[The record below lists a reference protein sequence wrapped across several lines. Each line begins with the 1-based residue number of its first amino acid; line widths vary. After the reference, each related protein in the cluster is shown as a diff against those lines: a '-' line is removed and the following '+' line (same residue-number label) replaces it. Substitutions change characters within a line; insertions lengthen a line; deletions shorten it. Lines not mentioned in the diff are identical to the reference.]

1 MGTTAINL
9 GKLMLGAAVGF
20 AAITSPVMAQ
30 DDSTPAP
37 SPGASVTQTIGT
49 SDVTIT
55 YSRPGVKDRKV
66 WGELVPYNE
75 VWRAGANARTTWEFE
90 PGVKINGTELK
101 AGKYGFFILPT
112 EKDWTLIFTEDTT
125 SPAQLGDA
133 EKTVRLTVTPE
144 EAPMRERLMYGF
156 DDMTD
161 TQGTAWLHWEKLMA
175 KVTIEPAAPK
185 KPLVISEEAKPAFAV
200 LEQVLAALTAG
211 DVDKMVGYYADDFT
225 SDQGMDKAGMTT
237 FLADAKAQ
245 GFLDGIA
252 ANLDALAISV
262 EGDKGKVEN
271 IELEGSFGILTLGF
285 EMAKRDGK
293 WVITYQSQV

>member
-1 MGTTAINL
+1 MRNTSFNL
-9 GKLMLGAAVGF
+9 GKLMLGTALTASIAV
-20 AAITSPVMAQ
+20 SPAMAQ
-30 DDSTPAP
+30 DDSKPAP
-37 SPGASVTQTIGT
+37 SPAASVTQTIGT

-55 YSRPGVKDRKV
+55 YSRPGVKDRKI

-90 PGVKINGTELK
+90 TGVKINGTELE

-112 EKDWTLIFTEDTT
+112 EKEWTLIFSEDST
-125 SPAQLGDA
+125 SPAQLGDT
-133 EKTVRLTVTPE
+133 EKTVRVTVTPG

-161 TQGTAWLHWEKLMA
+161 TQGAAWLHWEKSMA
-175 KVTIEPAAPK
+175 KVTLEPVAPK
-185 KPLVISEEAKPAFAV
+185 KPLVVSEEAKPAFAA
-200 LEQVLAALTAG
+200 LQEVLAALTAG
-211 DVDKMVGYYADDFT
+211 DVDKMLGYYADDFT

-245 GFLDGIA
+245 GFLDGIG
-252 ANLDALAISV
+252 ANLDALTITV
-262 EGDKGKVEN
+262 EGDKWKVEN
-271 IELEGSFGILTLGF
+271 VEIEGSFGVLTLGF

-293 WVITYQSQV
+293 WIVTYQSQV